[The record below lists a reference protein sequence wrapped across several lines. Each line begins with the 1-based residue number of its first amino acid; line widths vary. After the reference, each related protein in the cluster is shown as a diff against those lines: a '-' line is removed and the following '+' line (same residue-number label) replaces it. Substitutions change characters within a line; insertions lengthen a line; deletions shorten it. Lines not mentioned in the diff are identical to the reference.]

1 MFASLSLALPL
12 LLLSP
17 LASAGHVKRPHHR
30 RAPAPAPAVV
40 EEQVT
45 PNNATHALEKR
56 QSFGGRGTFY
66 YVNVGPGACGKCY
79 FRLDVLTRVEWM
91 WMRPAAVKRQKRRR
105 IGFGMLVVRRMVE

>member
-1 MFASLSLALPL
+1 MLASLSTLALPL

-17 LASAGHVKRPHHR
+17 LASAAHVKRSHHR

-40 EEQVT
+40 EERVT

-66 YVNVGPGACGKCY
+66 YVNVGPGACGESY
-79 FRLDVLTRVEWM
+79 SELERVRWQTGDTGGIDTRRLLGDGTAMDVNGAVTR
-91 WMRPAAVKRQKRRR
+91 
-105 IGFGMLVVRRMVE
+105 